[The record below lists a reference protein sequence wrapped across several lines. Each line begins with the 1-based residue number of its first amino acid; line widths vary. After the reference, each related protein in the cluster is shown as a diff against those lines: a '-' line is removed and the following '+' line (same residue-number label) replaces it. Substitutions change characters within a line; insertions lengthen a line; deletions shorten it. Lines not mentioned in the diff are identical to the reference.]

1 MNKGTGQMNRKET
14 GQGPKL
20 KKPRHYHQERFYTIR
35 SMKGASTI
43 LLQYLLL
50 NMFLVLNNNLG
61 EIGAKRICEVSMKK
75 L

>member
-1 MNKGTGQMNRKET
+1 MNKKRDGAGAKIEKTSPLSPGV
-14 GQGPKL
+14 
-20 KKPRHYHQERFYTIR
+20 
-35 SMKGASTI
+35 KGASTI

-50 NMFLVLNNNLG
+50 NMFIDLKDNLE

>member
-1 MNKGTGQMNRKET
+1 MNRKET

-20 KKPRHYHQERFYTIR
+20 KKLHHYHQERFYAIR
-35 SMKGASTI
+35 NIKGASNI

-50 NMFLVLNNNLG
+50 NMFILVLNNNLG
-61 EIGAKRICEVSMKK
+61 EIGAKRIGYVSMKK